1 VSKRTVI
8 LLIVVLVSAIVF
20 AGHAEANA
28 VVKQSPTSVN
38 VPAPFSVSGSLHYG
52 TSDGNRL
59 PTVPHTMIFD
69 FLYDYT
75 PQACWMQSTRY
86 RGQIYGFARTGHV
99 GIGIALGASHSC
111 GFVQHDQSNS
121 TIPMSSSES
130 LSSLS
135 PPGLI
140 LRL

>member
-20 AGHAEANA
+20 AGHAEAN
-28 VVKQSPTSVN
+28 VVVRQSLTSVN
-38 VPAPFSVSGSLHYG
+38 VAAPLSMSNSLDSD
-52 TSDGNRL
+52 TSDGNHV
-59 PTVPHTMIFD
+59 PTVPHTIISNS
-69 FLYDYT
+69 LYGCLS
-75 PQACWMQSTRY
+75 QAYWMQSTRY
-86 RGQIYGFARTGHV
+86 RGQIYGSARTWHG
-99 GIGIALGASHSC
+99 GIVQGASHSC
-111 GFVQHDQSNS
+111 GFVQHDQSKS
-121 TIPMSSSES
+121 TVPTSSLES

>member
-20 AGHAEANA
+20 AGHAEAN
-28 VVKQSPTSVN
+28 VVVRQSLTSVN
-38 VPAPFSVSGSLHYG
+38 VAAPLSMSNSLDSD
-52 TSDGNRL
+52 TSDGNHV
-59 PTVPHTMIFD
+59 PTVPHTIISNS
-69 FLYDYT
+69 LYGCLS
-75 PQACWMQSTRY
+75 QAYWMQSTRY
-86 RGQIYGFARTGHV
+86 RGQIYGFGHTWH
-99 GIGIALGASHSC
+99 GKRIGAGHAC
-111 GFVQHDQSNS
+111 GFVQPDQFKSAVS
-121 TIPMSSSES
+121 TSSLES